1 VGQEERT
8 GAVAA
13 TFDRSWSEML
23 ASPGWWPDR
32 WQAECIRLARTAGGA
47 AAALESDD
55 YVDALCSSL
64 VRWKAFR
71 GTPFDRGRVVS
82 SLRAAAPLL
91 APWEGVSI
99 LRLPAR
105 RVPELFELFE
115 AVRDIKP
122 TTRKWVVTSKTLHH
136 LLPDLVVPMDNIMTA
151 PFLGTS
157 ALPATFDAAFLVEA
171 CAAFRGL
178 AAAIGPSRVRAAARD
193 APYPVAGYS
202 TRDCRIGHARVLDY
216 AVAGFLMTHD
226 RSDLRLR

>member
-1 VGQEERT
+1 MGQAERAA
-8 GAVAA
+8 AVAEE
-13 TFDRSWSEML
+13 FDRSWSAML

-32 WQAECIRLARTAGGA
+32 WQAECTRLARAAGGA
-47 AAALESDD
+47 APALGNDD

-71 GTPFDRGRVVS
+71 GTPFDRGRVAS
-82 SLRAAAPLL
+82 TLRGVAPLL
-91 APWEGVSI
+91 EPWEGVSI

-105 RVPELFELFE
+105 RVPDLFELFD

-136 LLPDLVVPMDNIMTA
+136 LLPDLVVPMDNLMTA

-157 ALPATFDAAFLVEA
+157 ALPATFDEGFLVQA
-171 CAAFRGL
+171 VSAFRDL
-178 AAAIGPSRVRAAARD
+178 AAAIGTSRVRAAARD
-193 APYPVAGYS
+193 VPRPVAGYA

-216 AVAGFLMTHD
+216 AVAGLLMTHD

>member
-1 VGQEERT
+1 
-8 GAVAA
+8 
-13 TFDRSWSEML
+13 
-23 ASPGWWPDR
+23 
-32 WQAECIRLARTAGGA
+32 
-47 AAALESDD
+47 
-55 YVDALCSSL
+55 
-64 VRWKAFR
+64 
-71 GTPFDRGRVVS
+71 
-82 SLRAAAPLL
+82 LL

-157 ALPATFDAAFLVEA
+157 ALPATFDAGFLVEA
-171 CAAFRGL
+171 VRPSVDL
-178 AAAIGPSRVRAAARD
+178 AAAIGHTAGCGPPRTRTRA
-193 APYPVAGYS
+193 YPVAGYS